1 MRKLCLRCDACIGYR
16 LPAYVESQ
24 LVEFTS
30 ESSSGCFSSRRATQV
45 TGFDVKSLDQGSL
58 VHTNLSLSLSLSP
71 TRQPSCASVST
82 GIKSKR
88 TTVMPPQSETL
99 LASVPAS
106 GLPQLA
112 PTALNLMPFHLDYT
126 GPAEVSTYFQ
136 PRTVPG
142 PPTSEE
148 VSEEQVLKQGDGS
161 ITVAAFRGRRVQAYT
176 LGLPEGYTGLVLT
189 APSLASRTNPS
200 FPQTQRHA
208 QSNTVKNLK
217 REESPSLSSDAAP
230 GLRRSPRKRNN
241 VDVLELPVTRRVK
254 PKRVM
259 QKFSMDSDS
268 EDEEAADEDEGV
280 VLQETVEKKEE
291 KVVVKEDTSMV
302 IESSTTTTTTTITN
316 ISNLDVQSL
325 QPDADPELD
334 QDHHLDLDLLQPAPP
349 IFSRTLLPT
358 ASFSSLTIWNPDGP
372 LDEGKDE
379 YCRTLGEWMSLNSV
393 LHQE

>member
-1 MRKLCLRCDACIGYR
+1 MI
-16 LPAYVESQ
+16 S
-24 LVEFTS
+24 
-30 ESSSGCFSSRRATQV
+30 
-45 TGFDVKSLDQGSL
+45 
-58 VHTNLSLSLSLSP
+58 
-71 TRQPSCASVST
+71 
-82 GIKSKR
+82 SKR
-88 TTVMPPQSETL
+88 ETL
-99 LASVPAS
+99 LAPAPAS

-136 PRTVPG
+136 PRTIPG
-142 PPTSEE
+142 PPASDEHSEE
-148 VSEEQVLKQGDGS
+148 KVQKQGDGS

-176 LGLPEGYTGLVLT
+176 LGLPEGYTGLVLA

-200 FPQTQRHA
+200 VSQTQKHA

-268 EDEEAADEDEGV
+268 EDEEAAEEDEGV
-280 VLQETVEKKEE
+280 VLKETVEKKEE

-316 ISNLDVQSL
+316 ISDLDVQSL
-325 QPDADPELD
+325 QPDDALEVD
-334 QDHHLDLDLLQPAPP
+334 QAHDLDLDLDLHLLQPAPP

-379 YCRTLGEWMSLNSV
+379 YCRTFGEWMSLNSV

>member
-1 MRKLCLRCDACIGYR
+1 
-16 LPAYVESQ
+16 
-24 LVEFTS
+24 
-30 ESSSGCFSSRRATQV
+30 
-45 TGFDVKSLDQGSL
+45 
-58 VHTNLSLSLSLSP
+58 
-71 TRQPSCASVST
+71 
-82 GIKSKR
+82 
-88 TTVMPPQSETL
+88 MPPQRETL
-99 LASVPAS
+99 LAPAPAS

-136 PRTVPG
+136 PRTIPG

-148 VSEEQVLKQGDGS
+148 TSEEKVQKQGDGS

-189 APSLASRTNPS
+189 APSLASRMNPS
-200 FPQTQRHA
+200 APQIQGHA

-217 REESPSLSSDAAP
+217 REESPSLSFDAAP

-241 VDVLELPVTRRVK
+241 VDVLELPVTRR
-254 PKRVM
+254 
-259 QKFSMDSDS
+259 
-268 EDEEAADEDEGV
+268 
-280 VLQETVEKKEE
+280 
-291 KVVVKEDTSMV
+291 
-302 IESSTTTTTTTITN
+302 
-316 ISNLDVQSL
+316 SL
-325 QPDADPELD
+325 QPDTLPELD

>member
-1 MRKLCLRCDACIGYR
+1 MVMGVYR
-16 LPAYVESQ
+16 LVVHVESQ
-24 LVEFTS
+24 LMNNLLPRKSPRMLFFFDATAVLTRNLFALLIK
-30 ESSSGCFSSRRATQV
+30 FSRS
-45 TGFDVKSLDQGSL
+45 FSLALFSTRNSQT
-58 VHTNLSLSLSLSP
+58 VSLSVHRSPLTSP
-71 TRQPSCASVST
+71 TRRVTAMPSQ
-82 GIKSKR
+82 R
-88 TTVMPPQSETL
+88 ETL
-99 LASVPAS
+99 LGPAPVS

-112 PTALNLMPFHLDYT
+112 PTALNLMPFHLNYT

-136 PRTVPG
+136 PRTIHG

-148 VSEEQVLKQGDGS
+148 TSGEKVRKQGDGS

-189 APSLASRTNPS
+189 APSLASRTYPS
-200 FPQTQRHA
+200 VPQTQKHA

-268 EDEEAADEDEGV
+268 EDEEAAADDEGV

-291 KVVVKEDTSMV
+291 MVVKEDTSMV
-302 IESSTTTTTTTITN
+302 IGSSTTTTTTTITN
-316 ISNLDVQSL
+316 ISNLDVESL
-325 QPDADPELD
+325 QPDIAPEVD
-334 QDHHLDLDLLQPAPP
+334 QDHHLDFELLQPAPP

>member
-1 MRKLCLRCDACIGYR
+1 MI
-16 LPAYVESQ
+16 S
-24 LVEFTS
+24 
-30 ESSSGCFSSRRATQV
+30 
-45 TGFDVKSLDQGSL
+45 
-58 VHTNLSLSLSLSP
+58 
-71 TRQPSCASVST
+71 
-82 GIKSKR
+82 SKR
-88 TTVMPPQSETL
+88 ETL
-99 LASVPAS
+99 LATAPAS

-112 PTALNLMPFHLDYT
+112 PTALNLMPFHLGYT

-136 PRTVPG
+136 PRTIPG

-148 VSEEQVLKQGDGS
+148 VSGEKVQKQEDGS

-189 APSLASRTNPS
+189 APSLASRMNPS
-200 FPQTQRHA
+200 ISQTQKHA
-208 QSNTVKNLK
+208 QLNTVKNLK

-268 EDEEAADEDEGV
+268 EDEEAAADDEGV
-280 VLQETVEKKEE
+280 VLQEMVEQKKEE
-291 KVVVKEDTSMV
+291 EEKLVVKGDTSMV
-302 IESSTTTTTTTITN
+302 IESSTTTTTTTTTN
-316 ISNLDVQSL
+316 ISHLDVQSL
-325 QPDADPELD
+325 QPDNAPEVD
-334 QDHHLDLDLLQPAPP
+334 QDHGRDPHLDLDLDLLRPAPP

-393 LHQE
+393 LHRE